1 MNREVQILELT
12 CEQNDVRTDK
22 FVSENVPRY

>member
-22 FVSENVPRY
+22 FVSENVPD